1 MLETA
6 YVLPVMIAVVFFTVE
21 VIGYA
26 MNSFAV
32 NDVLTD
38 VHSTILSEISEVSN
52 LEAGQTLDSSIKYA
66 SCGSNDKV
74 ELPTGVN
81 SSINNIVKTALALK
95 HITFTASD
103 PGVTKITK
111 SVVSGF
117 DVYVVNFSGTANTLV
132 LPDMFSILLPINVD
146 TVISVKD
153 SCES

>member
-6 YVLPVMIAVVFFTVE
+6 YVLPVMVAVILLTVE

-38 VHSTILSEISEVSN
+38 VHSTILSEVSTVSN
-52 LEAGQTLDSSIKYA
+52 LDAGKLLDPSIQYA
-66 SCGSNDKV
+66 SCSSDGKV
-74 ELPTGVN
+74 VLPTGIN
-81 SSINNIVKTALALK
+81 SSINTIVTTALASR

-132 LPDMFSILLPINVD
+132 IPNMFSILLPISVD

-153 SCES
+153 SCEP